1 MYSALCPTPDGR
13 TLYALRSA
21 VDSAP
26 APVRLDVG
34 ATDQTPTS
42 LPNPAPTPTLP
53 GRLEELQVEAPNG
66 ATVHSWLCLP
76 PGDGPHPVMQWI
88 HGGPFASYNSWSWRW
103 SPWVFVAHGW
113 AVVMP
118 DPALSTGF
126 GQACI
131 DRAWPYRLDVVW
143 DEVQAV
149 LDAVCERDDVDAT
162 RTALLGASFGGL
174 MTNWIAGHTDRFGA
188 IVTHAGLWA
197 LDQQHATTDAADFK
211 TSIFGTLGDHPDW
224 YAAFSPHNS
233 VDAIC
238 TPMLV
243 THGLRDYR
251 VPFSEA
257 LRLWWDLVSRW
268 GGPADELPHRF
279 LQFASENHWVLSP
292 ANAEVWLDAVL
303 GFCAEH
309 VLGEPWTPSPLL

>member
-1 MYSALCPTPDGR
+1 MVVVDPATGTVVRRLAHDAVYSALCPAPDGR

-21 VDSAP
+21 IDSAP
-26 APVRLDVG
+26 APVRLDAD
-34 ATDQTPTS
+34 ATDQDPTF

-53 GRLEELQVEAPNG
+53 GRLEELQVEAASG

-118 DPALSTGF
+118 DPALSTGY

-149 LDAVCERDDVDAT
+149 LDSVCERDDVDAT

-174 MTNWIAGHTDRFGA
+174 MTNWVAGHTDRFDA

-211 TSIFGTLGDHPDW
+211 TSIFGTLGDHP
-224 YAAFSPHNS
+224 AGTPRSRRTTTSTRSARRCSSPTDCATTACRS
-233 VDAIC
+233 ARRC
-238 TPMLV
+238 
-243 THGLRDYR
+243 GC
-251 VPFSEA
+251 
-257 LRLWWDLVSRW
+257 
-268 GGPADELPHRF
+268 GGT
-279 LQFASENHWVLSP
+279 S
-292 ANAEVWLDAVL
+292 
-303 GFCAEH
+303 
-309 VLGEPWTPSPLL
+309 